1 MQIEI
6 TEPALQNLTDIK
18 EYIGHDSKYYAN
30 IFINNLFNKIDN
42 ILTFPKAGRVVP
54 EYKNQ
59 DIREIIY
66 HNYRII
72 YLINESADII
82 YILTVIHGSRDLNK
96 QLNIDD
102 I

>member
-18 EYIGHDSKYYAN
+18 EYIGHDSQYYAN
-30 IFINNLFNKIDN
+30 IFINTIFDRIDN
-42 ILTFPKAGRVVP
+42 ILPFPKAGRIVP
-54 EYKNQ
+54 EYENQ
-59 DIREIIY
+59 NIREIIY

-72 YLINESADII
+72 YLIHEGADAI
-82 YILTVIHGSRDLNK
+82 YILTVIHGSRDLNRH
-96 QLNIDD
+96 LNIDD